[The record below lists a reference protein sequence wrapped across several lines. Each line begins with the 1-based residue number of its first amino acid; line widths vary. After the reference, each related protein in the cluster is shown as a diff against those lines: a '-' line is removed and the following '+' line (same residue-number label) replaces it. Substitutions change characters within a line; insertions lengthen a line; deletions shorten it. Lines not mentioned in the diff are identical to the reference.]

1 MSNGKNGP
9 PTNGRRPPKRTTK
22 RPTGRPPVLDEV
34 VISIA
39 ADGGQ
44 VKEIVQTRQQLVIA
58 ALDNGCGLHDA
69 FRFAGI
75 NSRTGDDLMRTGRHA
90 RERWLTTG
98 RPDKPVA
105 TDARNADFLV
115 AVESAQAQVKVRLVK
130 VMMDAALKH
139 PRWAAWLLAHLD
151 PRQYGATITLK
162 TERDDV
168 IRDAEKVAGLLDVA
182 AQPVIEEAIRIYEG
196 AGGTEL

>member
-9 PTNGRRPPKRTTK
+9 PTNGRRPPKRRK
-22 RPTGRPPVLDEV
+22 PTVGHPPVLEELVTQNDEKGV
-34 VISIA
+34 A
-39 ADGGQ
+39 H
-44 VKEIVQTRQQLVIA
+44 EYTRSELVIL
-58 ALDNGCGLHDA
+58 ALENGSAMQDA

-75 NSRTGDDLMRTGRHA
+75 NADTGDQLMRTGRRA
-90 RERWLTTG
+90 RERWANG
-98 RPDKPVA
+98 NRPAKPLPA
-105 TDARNADFLV
+105 DTRNAEFSQ
-115 AVESAQAQVKVRLVK
+115 AVEFAQADTKLRLIMVL
-130 VMMDAALKH
+130 MQAALKH
-139 PRWAAWLLAHLD
+139 PRWAAWMLAKLD
-151 PRQYGATITLK
+151 PRTYGATITLK